1 MESEEIT
8 QEMIDFKEYASYL
21 KEQLD
26 IEIDEFSDVFIKFL
40 VDNEWFGISPIW
52 QDGILM
58 IEPTDFRP
66 YYDRF
71 RLFFDNHALETKDK
85 NVILLSMLKDKLPD
99 TMEKL
104 EQFYKEYD
112 FPNEI
117 IYYLTDFL
125 LKNLNKD
132 ICVMDDDN
140 IREFLTVAYNELSK
154 QYGDILSSFL
164 RWLKDSFNTKYLN
177 DYFMSKRQDKSET
190 NKAYNSEEYLE
201 LLYLLFNEEY
211 IFEND
216 MYTNAALSKNYVD
229 TWLFLSLHFI
239 CALRNSDIV
248 RIKHPRLTMSPED
261 VISKVREGTFS
272 NEDARL
278 TLYSITWRLA
288 ALPLTPNKTKKH
300 SGISSIKLCVPES
313 IEVHI
318 GTLFAIAEAHRRL
331 KDISDEEPLI
341 RVITDYDRI
350 TRFMGDE
357 IGSLFLESNFRTR
370 SANKSYLQS
379 VFMLTDDIL
388 ENDDEFN
395 TKGYILAALARSH
408 KGSYGEFATT
418 TSIYL
423 RDAKLSGLTPEFVA
437 KELFERGVL
446 SFIPSMLLKM
456 ITDGEY
462 NLLPVQK
469 QTELINELNLSP
481 NEIESIVSISNK
493 SRKQSLALIR
503 EILENEDDKRNSILR
518 ILHRIGNGNAVSKQD
533 ECLCLI
539 SAIKK
544 FCPYSDR
551 RNCIGCKYE
560 ISTKSTIFLMISEYN
575 RLLALYKETYDER
588 LKEKYKALIKE
599 TVLPAV
605 DEILQCIQE
614 QYGDDVLKS
623 LEKIVKENVNV

>member
-8 QEMIDFKEYASYL
+8 QEMIEFKEYASYL

-26 IEIDEFSDVFIKFL
+26 IEIDEFNDVFIKFL
-40 VDNEWFGISPIW
+40 VDNEWFGVSPIW

-71 RLFFDNHALETKDK
+71 KLFFENHALETKHK

-104 EQFYKEYD
+104 EEFYKEYD

-177 DYFMSKRQDKSET
+177 DYFMSKRQEKSES
-190 NKAYNSEEYLE
+190 NKAYDSEEYLE
-201 LLYLLFNEEY
+201 LLYCLFNEEY

-216 MYTNAALSKNYVD
+216 MYMNAALSKNYVD
-229 TWLFLSLHFI
+229 TWLFLALHFI

-248 RIKHPRLTMSPED
+248 RIKHPRLTMNPED
-261 VISKVREGTFS
+261 VIRKVRDGTFS
-272 NEDARL
+272 DEDARL

-313 IEVHI
+313 IEVHM
-318 GTLFAIAEAHRRL
+318 GTLFAIAEAHRSL
-331 KDISDEEPLI
+331 KDDSDEEPLI

-350 TRFMGDE
+350 TR
-357 IGSLFLESNFRTR
+357 
-370 SANKSYLQS
+370 
-379 VFMLTDDIL
+379 
-388 ENDDEFN
+388 
-395 TKGYILAALARSH
+395 
-408 KGSYGEFATT
+408 
-418 TSIYL
+418 
-423 RDAKLSGLTPEFVA
+423 
-437 KELFERGVL
+437 
-446 SFIPSMLLKM
+446 
-456 ITDGEY
+456 
-462 NLLPVQK
+462 
-469 QTELINELNLSP
+469 
-481 NEIESIVSISNK
+481 
-493 SRKQSLALIR
+493 
-503 EILENEDDKRNSILR
+503 
-518 ILHRIGNGNAVSKQD
+518 
-533 ECLCLI
+533 
-539 SAIKK
+539 
-544 FCPYSDR
+544 
-551 RNCIGCKYE
+551 
-560 ISTKSTIFLMISEYN
+560 
-575 RLLALYKETYDER
+575 
-588 LKEKYKALIKE
+588 
-599 TVLPAV
+599 
-605 DEILQCIQE
+605 
-614 QYGDDVLKS
+614 
-623 LEKIVKENVNV
+623 